1 MKQKKLPAQSE
12 KNHKKLT
19 RLLKSLSQKSSSY
32 LDLIKQDTLV
42 EKVIHLVLEG
52 RGPSE
57 EATPI
62 FNQIIQEVRQYPTG
76 SVRTVV
82 FGGGTGLSS
91 IVGGETESE
100 RWVLEPFLGLKR
112 YFSTLQIVVCMTD
125 DGGSSGKILQS
136 LPCIAL
142 GDIRRAALSAIA
154 PIHII
159 TEYPALHQDNL
170 ESLVRFLQKTINYR
184 FNSQSP
190 RQLLWNPLSLVDQR
204 DRAFVP
210 PQLVA
215 YLAGLG
221 KFFSSHTCLKKIP
234 LQDQCLGNLWLV
246 ASIYQQMEK
255 TCKNAGG
262 QPAAKHIRDGINEF
276 SRKIGAGKKTIY
288 PASTTQGEL
297 QFLYSHGVVSS
308 GEHKSSL
315 RHSSFPVQRVWT
327 SFINTPRVDSAL
339 VQKIQEADLIILAP
353 GSVYSSII
361 PIFQI
366 PALTEAV
373 RKNKRALKI
382 LGASFWAQRG
392 ETDLSVKRNGR
403 EYHLSDLIE
412 AYNANIPGGIRGLFD
427 YIIVTDLHAVPG
439 DILRNYALEGKIP
452 IYLDS
457 DKVDAWRVTPIKAA
471 LSSEQRLSGDKVIQH
486 NPEKFARV
494 VKTLYVMQDF
504 LPKVSLP
511 PVVLPPKASK
521 QSALLSPK
529 GFLCEYMKK
538 SEHYI
543 DSMDIAL
550 PILKKLLKEI
560 IWNNREILPEHLRC
574 VKGIKIIKARDW
586 TRSTEWDNILGYFDP
601 ATEYIKLHESLL
613 GGLELRLTEDILI
626 AMGESLLG
634 NYFLWKQVR
643 PLAENGETLGKLFE
657 IHLRKPSHRR
667 CFLSDAELK
676 RYLLLAQLSQSEK
689 NHNHYT
695 MVINGTE
702 AFTPPGLLFGLMYA
716 WYLNN
721 TLGGVINHEVSI
733 MQWQISELIPKPSM
747 ERERKQKLIEFFR
760 CVVFRQKIPKP

>member
-1 MKQKKLPAQSE
+1 
-12 KNHKKLT
+12 
-19 RLLKSLSQKSSSY
+19 
-32 LDLIKQDTLV
+32 
-42 EKVIHLVLEG
+42 
-52 RGPSE
+52 
-57 EATPI
+57 
-62 FNQIIQEVRQYPTG
+62 
-76 SVRTVV
+76 VRTVV

-112 YFSTLQIVVCMTD
+112 HFSSLQIVVCMTD

-142 GDIRRAALSAIA
+142 GDIRRAALSAIS

-159 TEYPALHQDNL
+159 AEYPTLHQDNL
-170 ESLVRFLQKTINYR
+170 QSLVRFLQKTINYR
-184 FNSQSP
+184 FNAQSP
-190 RQLLWNPLSLVDQR
+190 PELLWNPLALLDHR

-210 PQLVA
+210 SQLVA
-215 YLAGLG
+215 YLVGLG
-221 KFFSSHTCLKKIP
+221 KFFSRHTSLKKIS
-234 LQDQCLGNLWLV
+234 LQDQCLGNLWLT

-255 TCKNAGG
+255 SNRNAGG
-262 QPAAKHIRDGINEF
+262 KPTTKHIRDGIHEF

-327 SFINTPRVDSAL
+327 TFINTPRVDSAL
-339 VQKIQEADLIILAP
+339 VQKIQEAELIILAP

-373 RKNKRALKI
+373 RRNKRALKI

-392 ETDLSVKRNGR
+392 ETDLSIKRNGR

-412 AYNANIPGGIRGLFD
+412 AYHANIPGGIRGLFD

-439 DILRNYALEGKIP
+439 DILRNYAFEGKIP

-457 DKVDAWRVTPIKAA
+457 DKVAAWRVTPIKAA
-471 LSSEQRLSGDKVIQH
+471 LSSEQRLSSDKVIQH
-486 NPEKFARV
+486 DPEKFARV
-494 VKTLYVMQDF
+494 VKTLYVMRDF

-511 PVVLPPKASK
+511 PIDSKSKARKQAAPFSSK
-521 QSALLSPK
+521 GL
-529 GFLCEYMKK
+529 LCEYMNK
-538 SEHYI
+538 SEHRI
-543 DSMDIAL
+543 DCMDIAL
-550 PILKKLLKEI
+550 PALKKLLKEI
-560 IWNNREILPEHLRC
+560 IWNNREILPEHLHC
-574 VKGIKIIKARDW
+574 FKGIKIIKARDW
-586 TRSTEWDNILGYFDP
+586 PRSTAWDNILGYFDP
-601 ATEYIKLHESLL
+601 ATEYVYLHEALL
-613 GGLELRLTEDILI
+613 SGPELRLTEDILI

-643 PLAENGETLGKLFE
+643 PLAENGEALGKLFE
-657 IHLRKPSHRR
+657 IHLRRPAHRR

-676 RYLLLAQLSQSEK
+676 RYLQLAQLSQSKK

-721 TLGGVINHEVSI
+721 TLGGVINHEVAI
-733 MQWQISELIPKPSM
+733 MQWQISQLIPKPSM

-760 CVVFRQKIPKP
+760 SVVFRQKIPKL